1 MSEVTTTAR
10 PYARAVFEL
19 AHENKTLADWS
30 ASLAFMSIVSA
41 NDDVRAVLNNPKLTR
56 QGTADVFIQLCD
68 EQLDDKAVNLVK
80 QLADNSRLSILPEI
94 ASLYE
99 ALKDEAEGV
108 IEAHVTS
115 AKKLTKKEQA
125 AIATALKKRLGRDV
139 KVTTKIDK
147 SILGG
152 AIIRAGDLVIDG
164 SIQGRLRSMT
174 QVLSG

>member
-1 MSEVTTTAR
+1 MSELTTTAR

-19 AHENKTLADWS
+19 ASESKTLAEWS
-30 ASLAFMSIVSA
+30 TALAFMGAVSA
-41 NDDVRAVLNNPKLTR
+41 NDDVRAVLDNPKLTR
-56 QGTADVFIQLCD
+56 QDTADVFVQLCD
-68 EQLDDKAVNLVK
+68 EKLDDKAVNLVK
-80 QLADNSRLSILPEI
+80 QLAENSRLSILPEI

-99 ALKDEAEGV
+99 ALKDEAEGA

-115 AKKLTKKEQA
+115 AKKLTKKEQE
-125 AIATALKKRLGRDV
+125 AIAKALKKRLGRRV
-139 KVTTKIDK
+139 KITTKIDK

-174 QVLSG
+174 QALSG

>member
-1 MSEVTTTAR
+1 MSELTTTAR

-19 AHENKTLADWS
+19 ANENKTLADWS
-30 ASLAFMSIVSA
+30 ASLAFMGAVSA
-41 NDDVRAVLNNPKLTR
+41 NDDVRAVLDNPKLTR
-56 QGTADVFIQLCD
+56 QDTADVFVQLCD
-68 EQLDDKAVNLVK
+68 NRLDDKAINLVK

-99 ALKDEAEGV
+99 VLKDDAEGA
-108 IEAHVTS
+108 IEALVTS
-115 AKKLTKKEQA
+115 AKKLTKKEQE
-125 AIATALKKRLGRDV
+125 AIAKALKKRLGRDV
-139 KVTTKIDK
+139 KITAKVDQ

>member
-1 MSEVTTTAR
+1 M
-10 PYARAVFEL
+10 YAAI
-19 AHENKTLADWS
+19 
-30 ASLAFMSIVSA
+30 SLIITFSA

-56 QGTADVFIQLCD
+56 QDAANVFIQLCD
-68 EQLDDKAVNLVK
+68 EQLDNKAVNLVK
-80 QLADNSRLSILPEI
+80 QLAENSRLSILPEI

-99 ALKDEAEGV
+99 ALKDEAEGA

-125 AIATALKKRLGRDV
+125 AIAQALKKRLGREV
-139 KVTTKIDK
+139 KITTKVDA

>member
-1 MSEVTTTAR
+1 MSELTTTAR

-19 AHENKTLADWS
+19 ASESKTLTEWS
-30 ASLAFMSIVSA
+30 TTLAFMAAIAA
-41 NDDVRAVLNNPKLTR
+41 NDDVRAVLDNPKLTR
-56 QGTADVFIQLCD
+56 QDAADVFIELCD
-68 EQLDDKAVNLVK
+68 KKLDDKAVNLVK
-80 QLADNSRLSILPEI
+80 QLAENGRLSLLPEI

-99 ALKDEAEGV
+99 ALKDEAEGA

-115 AKKLTKKEQA
+115 ARKLTKKEQE
-125 AIATALKKRLGRDV
+125 AIAKALKKRLGRRV
-139 KVTTKIDK
+139 KITTKIDK

-174 QVLSG
+174 QALSG